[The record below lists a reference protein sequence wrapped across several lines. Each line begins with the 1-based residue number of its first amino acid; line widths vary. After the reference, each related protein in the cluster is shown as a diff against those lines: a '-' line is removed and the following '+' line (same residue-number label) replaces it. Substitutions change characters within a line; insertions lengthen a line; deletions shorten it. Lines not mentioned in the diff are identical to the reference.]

1 MDGTTSGLSATEM
14 ALLSNNGMDQGD
26 MSGMAGMGGMG
37 GSWMWIFCLFI
48 LFFGFGGNG
57 FGANSSVNAQGGYV
71 TNAQMNNALQFES
84 LQTGNKDILGAIQQ
98 NTYDTVNALK
108 DSELRLQNNLA
119 SVQNMETAIN
129 DQMQSCCCN
138 ILRGIDSV
146 NANTAQGIAQLGYQ
160 NALNTASINENTTA
174 QTQKILDAI
183 SGNRIADMQNQINQ
197 LQLQNAVA
205 GVVRYPQ
212 ASTYYAGMNPFCGCN
227 CGSI

>member
-1 MDGTTSGLSATEM
+1 MDGTTSGLSATDM
-14 ALLSNNGMDQGD
+14 ALLSNNGM
-26 MSGMAGMGGMG
+26 GGMG
-37 GSWMWIFCLFI
+37 GSLMWIFCLFI

-57 FGANSSVNAQGGYV
+57 FGANSAVNAQGGYV

-119 SVQNMETAIN
+119 AVQNMETSIN

-227 CGSI
+227 CGGI